1 MRVLMVG
8 PFGLHP
14 NKTMQSRA
22 LSLAKAL
29 VERGHAVKI
38 IMPPWQTPEEADKSW
53 RDSGVEIRYVS
64 LKDGLLFTVWR
75 MFREAMAW
83 QPDVVHSFKPKAYS
97 GLVAWLLWQFKRHNL
112 RLVTDTDDWEGWGG
126 WNDLAPYSTIQKHF
140 FAWQER
146 WGMAHCHALTVAS
159 RELETMALAHAIP
172 SENIHYLPNG
182 AGIMPNEIDKE
193 EENQHSSVQ
202 SVYNNDKH
210 TLLLYSRLFEF
221 DTARLVTVLAG
232 AKVNIPDL
240 TILAIGTG
248 LFDEQNAIFR
258 KQLAAAGLQESVRD
272 VGWVEVEAL
281 PALLSEADV
290 GLYLMDDSL
299 LNRTKCP
306 VKLADMIA
314 VGLPVVGENVGQ
326 VGAYVHNGT
335 NGLLCESGDAEG
347 LITAVT
353 HLLQN
358 PSKRQQY
365 GRAAREH
372 YENHFQWSLLAAQLE
387 SVYL

>member
-29 VERGHAVKI
+29 VDRGHVVKI
-38 IMPPWQTPEEADKSW
+38 IMPPWQTAVEADKSW
-53 RDSGVEIRYVS
+53 NDGGVEMRYVS
-64 LKDGLLFTVWR
+64 LKGGMPFTVWR
-75 MFREAMAW
+75 MYREAMAW

-112 RLVTDTDDWEGWGG
+112 RLITDSDDWEGWGG

-146 WGMAHCHALTVAS
+146 WGMTHCHALTVAS
-159 RELETMALAHAIP
+159 HELERMAIAHAIP
-172 SENIHYLPNG
+172 PENIHYLPNG
-182 AGIMPNEIDKE
+182 AGIDVSQKVTDTTHIGSL
-193 EENQHSSVQ
+193 QQ
-202 SVYNNDKH
+202 NNGH
-210 TLLLYSRLFEF
+210 TILLYSRLFEF
-221 DTARLVTVLAG
+221 DTARLVAVLAG
-232 AKVNIPDL
+232 VKTAVPDL

-248 LFDEQNAIFR
+248 LYDEQNTIFR
-258 KQLAAAGLQESVRD
+258 QQLAEAGLQDSIRD
-272 VGWVEVEAL
+272 VGWVELEAL
-281 PALLSEADV
+281 PALLAQADI

-314 VGLPVVGENVGQ
+314 VGLPVVGENIGQ
-326 VGAYVHNGT
+326 VGAYVRDGAT
-335 NGLLCESGDAEG
+335 GALCESGDVDG

-353 HLLQN
+353 HLLKN
-358 PSKRQQY
+358 PSKRQEY

-372 YENHFQWSLLAAQLE
+372 YQNHFQWSLLAAQLE
-387 SVYL
+387 SAYA